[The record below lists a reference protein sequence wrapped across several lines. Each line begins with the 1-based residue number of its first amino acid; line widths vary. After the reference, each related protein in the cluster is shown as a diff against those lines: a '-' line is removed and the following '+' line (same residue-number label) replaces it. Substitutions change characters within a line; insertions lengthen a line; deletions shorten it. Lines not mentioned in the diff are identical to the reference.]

1 MKCAWQTQRQVVAE
15 SVTPPPTQASPSHSG
30 TLVCSPKASSIDPWE
45 SLPGDATADIKHIL
59 SYYIEAFVP
68 SVSVANTPS
77 SFYTSL
83 YIPMAFESEGMLD
96 AITALSSA
104 QLAKRTNDPD
114 RAQSLRGLSAK
125 HQRKCHSFIK
135 DRISSSGEPVRDCYQ
150 VVGITLLL
158 VGLEA
163 LNGTKNTKW
172 LSQLNSVRKI
182 LNALYHEQNSINCW
196 EVDSLRRHF
205 TYHDA
210 MASLMARVSSPESEG
225 SSEQH
230 IAPLYVPGMPLTIDP
245 LMGISYHL
253 CALISRI
260 RYVEALNPA
269 FPHISEAA
277 FNAIE
282 HDIQQ
287 WTYESPM
294 FSPGIDLPVALDLIA
309 LAESYRLAALIQL
322 YRNSETHKALVP
334 SCASRAMEFIARIPP
349 GSSAES
355 SLLYPI
361 FLAGAEL
368 DSESSITSCFQRLTE
383 IQMRNRY
390 ENVGNVQKVLQEVWR
405 PVLNGEKRRDWEDVL
420 KDWNWSF
427 SLG

>member
-1 MKCAWQTQRQVVAE
+1 MKCEWQSQRRVVAE
-15 SVTPPPTQASPSHSG
+15 SVTPPPTEAGGSPSG
-30 TLVCSPKASSIDPWE
+30 TLICSPKPSLDPWE
-45 SLPGDATADIKHIL
+45 SLPGDVTADSKHIL

-68 SVSVANTPS
+68 SVSVATTPS

-83 YIPMAFESEGMLD
+83 YIPMAFHSEGMLD
-96 AITALSSA
+96 AITAISSA
-104 QLAKRTNDPD
+104 QLARRTTDPD
-114 RAQSLRGLSAK
+114 KAQRYRSLSAK
-125 HQRKCHSFIK
+125 HQQKCHSFIK
-135 DRISSSGEPVRDCYQ
+135 DRISTSGHPVKDSYQ

-172 LSQLNSVRKI
+172 LSQLHSVRKI
-182 LNALYHEQNSINCW
+182 LNTMHTEQDYLNCW

-210 MASLMARVSSPESEG
+210 MASLMARVSKADAQSPSER
-225 SSEQH
+225 H
-230 IAPLYVPGMPLTIDP
+230 VAPLSYPGMPLTIDP

-260 RYVEALNPA
+260 RYVEYTNPA
-269 FPHISEAA
+269 FPAISEAA
-277 FNAIE
+277 FNAIKN
-282 HDIQQ
+282 DIQQ
-287 WTYESPM
+287 WTYESPIS
-294 FSPGIDLPVALDLIA
+294 SPGIDLPVALDLIA
-309 LAESYRLAALIQL
+309 LAEAYRLAALIQL
-322 YRNSETHKALVP
+322 YRNSDTHRALVP
-334 SCASRAMEFIARIPP
+334 ACASRAMEFIARIPP
-349 GSSAES
+349 GSPAES

-368 DSESSITSCFQRLTE
+368 DSESSISSCFQRLTE

-405 PVLNGEKRRDWEDVL
+405 PVLNGEERRDWEDVL